1 MLTETVPSFST
12 AATLSCFCSPSSLSV
27 SGRSLALYTGTRPN
41 LGPRGGCGCW
51 GRLEEVTAGLLSG
64 VEVGPLL
71 TSGVEVE
78 VVMVGLLEDELS
90 GDGVD
95 GDKEGL
101 PDTTD
106 GDWPAG
112 AAAGL
117 LATLGV
123 TVSPWPP
130 RTPGQVQVAQ

>member
-1 MLTETVPSFST
+1 MLFTETLPSLST
-12 AATLSCFCSPSSLSV
+12 AAALSCFCSPSSLSV
-27 SGRSLALYTGTRPN
+27 SGRSLALYTGTWRPPASTPN

-51 GRLEEVTAGLLSG
+51 ARLEGVTAGLLSG
-64 VEVGPLL
+64 VKVGPLL

-101 PDTTD
+101 PDTPG

-112 AAAGL
+112 EAA
-117 LATLGV
+117 
-123 TVSPWPP
+123 VSPWPA
-130 RTPGQVQVAQ
+130 RTPGQVHVAQ